1 MGRGARS
8 SMWREVPRPAVRGRL
23 CRRRPRRR
31 RGGGA
36 PRRPSEGDRRASA
49 AGDGA
54 RARAGEEAC
63 GAPALGLALAGQAGL
78 FIAFRHSPSW
88 PKKLMPDRR
97 FVHVTIH
104 GRVQGVGF
112 RYFIEKNAI
121 ERALDG
127 WVRNREDGGVE
138 AVFAGAGPRVEEIL
152 ELCRKG
158 PRGAKVERVDL
169 REEEAAGLIPS
180 SRPTGFYVMPTV

>member
-1 MGRGARS
+1 
-8 SMWREVPRPAVRGRL
+8 
-23 CRRRPRRR
+23 
-31 RGGGA
+31 
-36 PRRPSEGDRRASA
+36 
-49 AGDGA
+49 
-54 RARAGEEAC
+54 
-63 GAPALGLALAGQAGL
+63 
-78 FIAFRHSPSW
+78 
-88 PKKLMPDRR
+88 MPDRR

-138 AVFAGAGPRVEEIL
+138 AVFVGAGPRVEEVL

>member
-1 MGRGARS
+1 
-8 SMWREVPRPAVRGRL
+8 
-23 CRRRPRRR
+23 
-31 RGGGA
+31 
-36 PRRPSEGDRRASA
+36 
-49 AGDGA
+49 
-54 RARAGEEAC
+54 
-63 GAPALGLALAGQAGL
+63 
-78 FIAFRHSPSW
+78 
-88 PKKLMPDRR
+88 MPDRR

-127 WVRNREDGGVE
+127 LGAQPRGRRRRGGLCRRRP
-138 AVFAGAGPRVEEIL
+138 GVEEIP